1 MSLNTPYRVVPCTL
15 DRVISLLAE
24 VSASTS
30 LAQIASKQHVSYLF
44 DYLDSLGAKTIV
56 LETRYIDHDYL
67 EDYAGYYVRCFNRY
81 RRTTSRLHFFSQSFN
96 SRQFSSVVLDSPN
109 NRLGKKI
116 ANSYLG
122 FIVVKPLPQTVI
134 GRTCLKT
141 YPSDNGRRQF
151 PTLHKYSTNLFG
163 LPLSVE
169 SLAYQEQDKVVAAC
183 ATSALWS
190 VFQGSGKVF
199 HHPIPSP
206 IEITKASS
214 VHIPDS
220 GAVPHESRSLHHSG
234 LTPTQIAHGVRS
246 VGMDPYLIGASNE
259 YVLKTT
265 AYAYM
270 KAKIPALLGI
280 GLNEI
285 ANGVTKKIGL
295 HAVVLTGYSL
305 GHPQPSPFSNSNIL
319 ITASRIDKIYV
330 HDDQIGPFARM
341 VFTANNMMET
351 AWLDSSGIKG
361 NVYADPFML
370 MIPLYHKIRIP
381 YQIILDKVAIF
392 DATLEVLR
400 AANFVPLTT
409 RLEWDI
415 YLCEVNDFKKEIS
428 TNTKLDKK
436 TKRDALLINMP
447 KYLWRATGLDN
458 GIQKFD
464 VLFDATDIEQGA
476 IIITIL
482 VYDAALKLI
491 LISIYA
497 GISHLLNE
505 ATSMFFR
512 KISKPPS
519 FKPIE

>member
-1 MSLNTPYRVVPCTL
+1 MALNTPYRVVPYTL
-15 DRVISLLAE
+15 DKVKSLLTE
-24 VSASTS
+24 VSVNSTS
-30 LAQIASKQHVSYLF
+30 AQISSKQHITYLF
-44 DYLDSLGAKTIV
+44 EYLSSLGANTIV
-56 LETRYIDHDYL
+56 LESRYIDHDYL

-81 RRTTSRLHFFSQSFN
+81 RRTTTRLHFFGHTFN
-96 SRQFSSVVLDSPN
+96 LRQFSSVVLESPN

-116 ANSYLG
+116 ADSYLG
-122 FIVVKPLPQTVI
+122 FIVVKPLPQTII
-134 GRTCLKT
+134 GRSCLKT

-151 PTLHKYSTNLFG
+151 PTLHKYNLNLFG

-206 IEITKASS
+206 VEITKSASL
-214 VHIPDS
+214 HIPDT
-220 GAVPHESRSLHHSG
+220 GAVPHETRTLHHSG

-259 YVLKTT
+259 YVLKST

-280 GLNEI
+280 SLYEL
-285 ANGVTKKIGL
+285 ANGTQIAMGL
-295 HAVVLTGYSL
+295 HAVVITGYSL

-341 VFTANNMMET
+341 GFAANNQMET
-351 AWLDSSGIKG
+351 AWPDSRGNKG
-361 NVYADPFML
+361 NVYANPFML
-370 MIPLYHKIRIP
+370 LIPLYHKIRIP
-381 YQIILDKVAIF
+381 FQIVYEKLALF
-392 DATLEVLR
+392 DAILEVLR
-400 AANFVPLTT
+400 GPGFIPLTT
-409 RLEWDI
+409 KLEWDI
-415 YLCEVNDFKKEIS
+415 YLCEVNDFKTEIS
-428 TNTKLDKK
+428 TNAFLDKK

-447 KYLWRATGLDN
+447 KYLWRATGIDN
-458 GIQKFD
+458 GIQKID

-476 IIITIL
+476 IIVTIL
-482 VYDAALKLI
+482 VYDIQLRST
-491 LISIYA
+491 LISIYP
-497 GISHLLNE
+497 GISHLINE
-505 ATSMFFR
+505 STAMFFER
-512 KISKPPS
+512 VTKPPA
-519 FKPIE
+519 FKPI